1 MNGAELAL
9 DVAMLLLGGT
19 GVFEGLL
26 RLASSPLEAVLI
38 ILSAMFFL
46 LFPAA
51 SLCGTA
57 VLYIGSRRKWKSY
70 YTHRGGSFASTIR
83 RNECQIQE
91 QPPESCHSL
100 KSSFVSALV

>member
-1 MNGAELAL
+1 MLQDGSKDFQMNGAELAV

-19 GVFEGLL
+19 GLFEGLL

-51 SLCGTA
+51 GLCGVA
-57 VLYIGSRRKWKSY
+57 VQYIGLRRKWKSF
-70 YTHRGGSFASTIR
+70 YTPR
-83 RNECQIQE
+83 RLFRLHDKE
-91 QPPESCHSL
+91 
-100 KSSFVSALV
+100 K

>member
-1 MNGAELAL
+1 MTGITLTL

-19 GVFEGLL
+19 GLFEGLS
-26 RLASSPLEAVLI
+26 RLATSPLEAVLI

-57 VLYIGSRRKWKSY
+57 VRHIGSRRKWKSY
-70 YTHRGGSFASTIR
+70 YTPR
-83 RNECQIQE
+83 RLFRLHDKE
-91 QPPESCHSL
+91 
-100 KSSFVSALV
+100 K

>member
-51 SLCGTA
+51 SLCGA
-57 VLYIGSRRKWKSY
+57 E
-70 YTHRGGSFASTIR
+70 IR
-83 RNECQIQE
+83 RQRA
-91 QPPESCHSL
+91 SGHSDEIH
-100 KSSFVSALV
+100 VSQSQD